1 MSCKDIYIR
10 SGTFVIVKDSSG
22 NIIAQYFNNRN
33 KCRSQFNIELTNIHK
48 VPMSQLGNIQV
59 FVDGKRIR

>member
-1 MSCKDIYIR
+1 VSCKDIYLR

-33 KCRSQFNIELTNIHK
+33 KCLKIFLTELVTVHGVSVQDLNNVQIY
-48 VPMSQLGNIQV
+48 I
-59 FVDGKRIR
+59 DGKRVC

>member
-10 SGTFVIVKDSSG
+10 SNVFVIVKDSSG

-33 KCRSQFNIELTNIHK
+33 KCRSQFNIELTNIHN
-48 VPMSQLGNIQV
+48 VPMDQLGNIQV

>member
-1 MSCKDIYIR
+1 MSCRDVYIKT
-10 SGTFVIVKDSSG
+10 GTFVIVKDSSG

-33 KCRSQFNIELTNIHK
+33 KCRKVFDIELVNIHN